1 MDYVFTFLEGIA
13 SFISPCILPMLP
25 IYISYF
31 LGENNKKTSKAVI
44 NSIGFVLGFTIIFLF
59 LSIFA
64 SKLGGIISS
73 NIKYFKILFGII
85 IMFLGLNYMELIK
98 IKFLN
103 KIKSANKKS
112 KDLNFIKSIIFGM
125 LFSISWTP
133 CIGTFLS
140 SALLL
145 IAKNQDMLK
154 GIILML
160 LYSIGL
166 GIPFIISA
174 ILLEKLKEIFNFI
187 KKHYDIVKKISG
199 AILII
204 MGIYMIFS

>member
-1 MDYVFTFLEGIA
+1 MDYILTFLEGIA
-13 SFISPCILPMLP
+13 SFISPCLLPMVP

-31 LGENNKKTSKAVI
+31 IGEDENNNKKAI
-44 NSIGFVLGFTIIFLF
+44 LNSVGFVLGFTSVFLI

-64 SKLGGIISS
+64 SQLGAVLSGNIRYIKIFFGIVI
-73 NIKYFKILFGII
+73 ILF
-85 IMFLGLNYMELIK
+85 GLNYMGFLN

-103 KIKSANKKS
+103 KS
-112 KDLNFIKSIIFGM
+112 KMKNMATKNFNFLKALLFGI
-125 LFSISWTP
+125 LFSVSWTP

-145 IAKNQDMLK
+145 IAKEQDILK
-154 GIILML
+154 GIVLML

-174 ILLEKLKEIFNFI
+174 ILIEKLKNVFDFI
-187 KKHYDIVKKISG
+187 KTHYDVIKKISG
-199 AILII
+199 VILIGA
-204 MGIYMIFS
+204 GIYIIFF

>member
-1 MDYVFTFLEGIA
+1 MDYILIFLEGIA
-13 SFISPCILPMLP
+13 SFISPCLLPMVP

-31 LGENNKKTSKAVI
+31 IGEDKDNKKAVL
-44 NSIGFVLGFTIIFLF
+44 NSVGFVLGFTTIFLI

-64 SKLGGIISS
+64 SSIGALLSS
-73 NIKYFKILFGII
+73 NIKYIKIFFGIVIILF
-85 IMFLGLNYMELIK
+85 GLNYMELLK
-98 IKFLN
+98 INFLN
-103 KIKSANKKS
+103 KTKSRKIDTKNF
-112 KDLNFIKSIIFGM
+112 NFIKSMLLGM

-145 IAKNQDMLK
+145 IAKGQNMIK
-154 GIILML
+154 GIVLMI

-174 ILLEKLKEIFNFI
+174 ILIEKLKKVFDFI
-187 KKHYDIVKKISG
+187 KKHYDLIKKISG
-199 AILII
+199 VILII
-204 MGIYMIFS
+204 GGIYMIIF

>member
-1 MDYVFTFLEGIA
+1 MEYLFTFLEGIA

-31 LGENNKKTSKAVI
+31 LGKEEKSTKNAII
-44 NSIGFVLGFTIIFLF
+44 NSCGFVLGLTIVFLL

-64 SKLGGIISS
+64 SQFGTVISE
-73 NIKYFKILFGII
+73 NMKYIKIAFGILI
-85 IMFLGLNYMELIK
+85 IVLGLNYMEIFNLK
-98 IKFLN
+98 IINKTKGINNKF
-103 KIKSANKKS
+103 KS
-112 KDLNFIKSIIFGM
+112 LNFIKSLMFGM
-125 LFSISWTP
+125 IFSVTWTP

-145 IAKNQDMLK
+145 VASQQDMIK

-166 GIPFIISA
+166 GIPFVLSA
-174 ILLEKLKEIFNFI
+174 IFMEKLREIFNFI
-187 KKHYDIVKKISG
+187 KRNYNYIKKISG
-199 AILII
+199 IILIV
-204 MGIYMIFS
+204 MGIYMIFF

>member
-1 MDYVFTFLEGIA
+1 MV
-13 SFISPCILPMLP
+13 P

-31 LGENNKKTSKAVI
+31 IGENNDNKKAI
-44 NSIGFVLGFTIIFLF
+44 LNSVGFVLGFTIIFLI

-64 SKLGGIISS
+64 SSLGTILSS
-73 NIKYFKILFGII
+73 NIKYIKILFGIVI
-85 IMFLGLNYMELIK
+85 ILFGLNYMEALK
-98 IKFLN
+98 LGFLN
-103 KIKSANKKS
+103 KTKS
-112 KDLNFIKSIIFGM
+112 KNMDMKNFNFFKAMLFGI

-145 IAKNQDMLK
+145 IAKGQDIFK
-154 GIILML
+154 GIVMMF

-174 ILLEKLKEIFNFI
+174 ILIEKLKKVFDFI
-187 KKHYDIVKKISG
+187 KKHYEVIKRISG
-199 AILII
+199 VILII
-204 MGIYMIFS
+204 AGIYMIIF

>member
-1 MDYVFTFLEGIA
+1 MDYLLTFLEGIA
-13 SFISPCILPMLP
+13 SFISPCLLPMVP

-31 LGENNKKTSKAVI
+31 IGEDDNNSKKAI
-44 NSIGFVLGFTIIFLF
+44 LNSVGFVLGFTTVFLI

-64 SKLGGIISS
+64 SQLGAVLST
-73 NIKYFKILFGII
+73 NIRYIKIFFGTVIILFG
-85 IMFLGLNYMELIK
+85 FNYMGFLN

-103 KIKSANKKS
+103 KS
-112 KDLNFIKSIIFGM
+112 KVQNMNTKNFNFLKAILFGI
-125 LFSISWTP
+125 LFSVSWTP

-145 IAKNQDMLK
+145 IAREQDIFK
-154 GIILML
+154 GVILML

-174 ILLEKLKEIFNFI
+174 ILIEKLKNVFDFI
-187 KKHYDIVKKISG
+187 KRHYDVIKRISG
-199 AILII
+199 VILIVA
-204 MGIYMIFS
+204 GIYTIFF

>member
-1 MDYVFTFLEGIA
+1 MEYVFTFIEGIA
-13 SFISPCILPMLP
+13 SFISPCLLPMVP

-31 LGENNKKTSKAVI
+31 IGEDDKKTNKAII
-44 NSIGFVLGFTIIFLF
+44 NSLGFVLGFTTVFLL

-64 SKLGGIISS
+64 SSFGGLISGY
-73 NIKYFKILFGII
+73 IKYVKVLFGILI
-85 IMFLGLNYMELIK
+85 ILLGLNYMEILNLK
-98 IKFLN
+98 IVN
-103 KIKSANKKS
+103 KSNVINSNT
-112 KDLNFIKSIIFGM
+112 KDLNFVKSILFGI

-145 IAKNQDMLK
+145 IAREQDFAK

-166 GIPFIISA
+166 GIPFVVSV
-174 ILLEKLKEIFNFI
+174 ILIEKLKNAFKFI
-187 KKHYDIVKKISG
+187 KSHYNKIKIISG
-199 AILII
+199 IILII
-204 MGIYMIFS
+204 MGIYIIFF

>member
-1 MDYVFTFLEGIA
+1 MDYILIFLEGIA
-13 SFISPCILPMLP
+13 SFISPCLLPMVP

-31 LGENNKKTSKAVI
+31 IGENNDNKKAI
-44 NSIGFVLGFTIIFLF
+44 LNSVGFVLGFTTIFLI

-64 SKLGGIISS
+64 SSLGTILSS
-73 NIKYFKILFGII
+73 NIKYIKILFGIVI
-85 IMFLGLNYMELIK
+85 ILFGLNYMGVLK
-98 IKFLN
+98 IGFLN
-103 KIKSANKKS
+103 KTKS
-112 KDLNFIKSIIFGM
+112 KNMDMKNFNFFKAMLFGI

-145 IAKNQDMLK
+145 IAKGQDIFK
-154 GIILML
+154 GIVMMF

-174 ILLEKLKEIFNFI
+174 ILIEKLKKVFDFI
-187 KKHYDIVKKISG
+187 KKHYEVIKRISG
-199 AILII
+199 VILII
-204 MGIYMIFS
+204 AGIYMIIF

>member
-1 MDYVFTFLEGIA
+1 MDYLLTFLEGIA
-13 SFISPCILPMLP
+13 SFISPCLLPMVP

-31 LGENNKKTSKAVI
+31 IGEDDNNSKKAI
-44 NSIGFVLGFTIIFLF
+44 LNSVGFVLGFTTVFLI

-64 SKLGGIISS
+64 SQLGAVLSTNIRYIKIFFGIVI
-73 NIKYFKILFGII
+73 ILFG
-85 IMFLGLNYMELIK
+85 FNYMGLLN

-103 KIKSANKKS
+103 KS
-112 KDLNFIKSIIFGM
+112 KVQNLNTKNFNFLKAM
-125 LFSISWTP
+125 LFGILFSVSWTP

-145 IAKNQDMLK
+145 IAREQDMLK

-174 ILLEKLKEIFNFI
+174 ILIEKLKNVFDFI
-187 KKHYDIVKKISG
+187 KKHYDIIKRVSG
-199 AILII
+199 VILIVA
-204 MGIYMIFS
+204 GIYMIFF

>member
-1 MDYVFTFLEGIA
+1 MKFFNKFLSIKK
-13 SFISPCILPMLP
+13 LT
-25 IYISYF
+25 IYI
-31 LGENNKKTSKAVI
+31 
-44 NSIGFVLGFTIIFLF
+44 FTIIFLL

-64 SKLGGIISS
+64 SKLDGIISS

-85 IMFLGLNYMELIK
+85 IIFLGLNYMELIK

-145 IAKNQDMLK
+145 IAKTQDMLK

-166 GIPFIISA
+166 GIPFIVSA
-174 ILLEKLKEIFNFI
+174 ILLEKLKEVFNFI

>member
-1 MDYVFTFLEGIA
+1 MDYILTFLEGIA
-13 SFISPCILPMLP
+13 SFISPCLLPMVP

-31 LGENNKKTSKAVI
+31 IGEDENNNKKAI
-44 NSIGFVLGFTIIFLF
+44 LNSVGFVLGFTTIFLI

-64 SKLGGIISS
+64 SQLGAILSS
-73 NIKYFKILFGII
+73 NIRYIKIFFGIVIILF
-85 IMFLGLNYMELIK
+85 GLNYMEFLK
-98 IKFLN
+98 IGFLN
-103 KIKSANKKS
+103 KTKS
-112 KDLNFIKSIIFGM
+112 KKMNTKNFNFFKAMLFGI

-145 IAKNQDMLK
+145 IAKEQDVLK
-154 GIILML
+154 GIIMML

-174 ILLEKLKEIFNFI
+174 ILIEK
-187 KKHYDIVKKISG
+187 
-199 AILII
+199 
-204 MGIYMIFS
+204 

>member
-1 MDYVFTFLEGIA
+1 MEYLLTFLEGLA
-13 SFISPCILPMLP
+13 SFISPCLLPMLP

-31 LGENNKKTSKAVI
+31 MGEEEKSKKKAI
-44 NSIGFVLGFTIIFLF
+44 LNSIAFVLGFTFVFLI

-64 SKLGGIISS
+64 STVGHFIS
-73 NIKYFKILFGII
+73 NYTRYIKIAFGII
-85 IMFLGLNYMELIK
+85 IIILGFNYMEIIK
-98 IKFLN
+98 LKFLN
-103 KIKSANKKS
+103 KTKGIQIKNKNI
-112 KDLNFIKSIIFGM
+112 NFFKAMIFGI

-145 IAKNQDMLK
+145 IAKEQAVVK

-166 GIPFIISA
+166 GVPFIISA
-174 ILLEKLKEIFNFI
+174 GLIERLKEVFDFI
-187 KKHYDIVKKISG
+187 KKNYKKVKIISG
-199 AILII
+199 LILIG
-204 MGIYMIFS
+204 MGIYMIFF

>member
-1 MDYVFTFLEGIA
+1 MDYILIFLEGIA
-13 SFISPCILPMLP
+13 SFISPCLLPMVP

-31 LGENNKKTSKAVI
+31 IGENNDNKKAI
-44 NSIGFVLGFTIIFLF
+44 LNSVGFVLGFTTIFLI

-64 SKLGGIISS
+64 SSLGTILSS
-73 NIKYFKILFGII
+73 NIKYIKILFGIVI
-85 IMFLGLNYMELIK
+85 ILFGLNYMEALK
-98 IKFLN
+98 LGFLN
-103 KIKSANKKS
+103 KTKS
-112 KDLNFIKSIIFGM
+112 KNMDMKNFNFFKAMLFGI

-145 IAKNQDMLK
+145 IAKGQDIFK
-154 GIILML
+154 GIVMMF

-174 ILLEKLKEIFNFI
+174 ILIEKLKKVFDFI
-187 KKHYDIVKKISG
+187 KKHYEVIKRISG
-199 AILII
+199 VILII
-204 MGIYMIFS
+204 AGIYMIIF